1 SETRQQSASVLHATS
16 CGWRLPAKK
25 LRTDNVA
32 DKHVFRA
39 MNNVTVTCLWS
50 DAKGCQ
56 VFVQYR
62 ERRDAPVPPSAENWT
77 NTTRLTDSIM

>member
-1 SETRQQSASVLHATS
+1 MYYMLHPVDGG
-16 CGWRLPAKK
+16 CPAKK
-25 LRTDNVA
+25 LRTDNIA

-62 ERRDAPVPPSAENWT
+62 DTS
-77 NTTRLTDSIM
+77 

>member
-1 SETRQQSASVLHATS
+1 MSRKHANKVRLYYMLHPVDGG
-16 CGWRLPAKK
+16 CPAKK
-25 LRTDNVA
+25 LRTDNIA

-62 ERRDAPVPPSAENWT
+62 DTS
-77 NTTRLTDSIM
+77 